1 MKEQIEYVNLEYII
15 NVLDKY
21 IKESRGAE
29 HFAYNTIKME
39 ILAAPGIVIEENDD
53 GRD

>member
-1 MKEQIEYVNLEYII
+1 MKEYISLEYIV
-15 NVLDKY
+15 NVLDEY
-21 IKESRGAE
+21 IRESRGAE

-39 ILAAPGIVIEENDD
+39 VLAAPGIVIEENDD